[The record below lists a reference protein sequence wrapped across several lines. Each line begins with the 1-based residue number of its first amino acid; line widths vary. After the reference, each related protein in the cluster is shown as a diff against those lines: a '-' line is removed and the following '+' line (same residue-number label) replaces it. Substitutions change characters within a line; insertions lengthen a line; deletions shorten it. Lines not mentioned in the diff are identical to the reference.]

1 MDHTEMQAVIDTA
14 KTATGP
20 VTLYEGPEFAKV
32 YIPGHGTIPGKIES
46 VDLSATL
53 PKPAR
58 KRGVITVFDAASFN
72 QVIADNSD
80 AGDIAIY
87 IDRDVTNPAVVAIL
101 NGNGKNGPGWS
112 DMRVKIAFRKT
123 PQWVKWQAID
133 GKMLPQVDFA
143 EFVENNLEDIADP
156 PKADFLEIVTYLQA
170 TRSVDFKS
178 GIRLSS
184 GAVQFQNL
192 ESLDAKVGAGQIA
205 VMAAAIVAARA
216 ANAPLPPTPKSPRKS
231 PSRCQAPSRS
241 LPSKPHRSSRNLMWT
256 RRPAR
261 RVRYVPSAPCPLP
274 PGAKRWRT
282 QRIAGWS
289 DLAPTCPPSWPGPPL
304 RPQRQARRLG

>member
-1 MDHTEMQAVIDTA
+1 MDTDILAVIDTA

-20 VTLYEGPEFAKV
+20 VKLYEGPEFAKV
-32 YIPGHGTIPGKIES
+32 YIPGHGAIAGKIES
-46 VDLSATL
+46 VDLSTTL

-80 AGDIAIY
+80 AGDISIY

-205 VMAAAIVAARA
+205 VPETFTLGI
-216 ANAPLPPTPKSPRKS
+216 APLFGIPPYRVPVRFRYRLSEGKL
-231 PSRCQAPSRS
+231 S
-241 LPSKPHRSSRNLMWT
+241 LGIKLQ
-256 RRPAR
+256 
-261 RVRYVPSAPCPLP
+261 RVEDMMRQILEDIIAKIERGANVSVLDGLP
-274 PGAKRWRT
+274 PA
-282 QRIAGWS
+282 
-289 DLAPTCPPSWPGPPL
+289 
-304 RPQRQARRLG
+304 